1 MPARFQIVYFK
12 TEFEADSGLR
22 CPAKPSIFARRAISD
37 CIKSK
42 EAKWGG
48 GEEIVTNLWVL
59 MPASPKFGT
68 AIRYPH

>member
-1 MPARFQIVYFK
+1 MPARFQVVYFK

-22 CPAKPSIFARRAISD
+22 FPATPSVFARRAISD
-37 CIKSK
+37 CNKSK
-42 EAKWGG
+42 EAKCG
-48 GEEIVTNLWVL
+48 GEEIVTNLWVF